1 MTTNQTTKTRPEQG
15 NTTSKSTPKTSKSA
29 KYSSKS
35 TKNPSKTSKNPQKT
49 PKKHQ
54 NFLHQLFGGLNITW
68 PKLIIFAAI
77 MGIYTAL
84 MALLV
89 PDGNSFHDIAVT
101 PEWWV
106 LPAVLI
112 IVNCKTPFD
121 AALKVFVFFLISQP
135 LVYLIQVPFSYMGW
149 GLFQYYPYWF
159 KITLATLPAGFI
171 GWYMKKDQWYSGLI
185 LSAMTILLAF
195 IGVNFIRG
203 FEDSFPNH
211 LVTVIYCFAII
222 PVFIFGIFKK
232 WQPRLVTT
240 IVTVI
245 ATIIFAVATTSS
257 LAKYETYR
265 NTYDTASGETASF
278 EFQGDPYVSFWSGS
292 GQGNVEIVDAG
303 DQGYTLKIA
312 GEGENVYLFSITD
325 DTGKE
330 YTFRYHFDKSRDTL
344 ILELDE

>member
-1 MTTNQTTKTRPEQG
+1 MTTN
-15 NTTSKSTPKTSKSA
+15 KSA
-29 KYSSKS
+29 KSSPKKGNTASKS
-35 TKNPSKTSKNPQKT
+35 TKKSTKTSKP
-49 PKKHQ
+49 HQ
-54 NFLHQLFGGLNITW
+54 NFLHKLFGGLSITW
-68 PKLIIFAAI
+68 PKLIIFAVI

-106 LPAVLI
+106 LPAILI
-112 IVNCKTPFD
+112 IVNCKTPLD

-171 GWYMKKDQWYSGLI
+171 GWYLKKDQWYSGLI
-185 LSAMTILLAF
+185 LSAMTVLLAS
-195 IGVNFIRG
+195 IGVSFVRG

-211 LVTVIYCFAII
+211 LLTVIYCFAII

-232 WQPRLVTT
+232 WQPRLITAIIT
-240 IVTVI
+240 II
-245 ATIIFAVATTSS
+245 ATIIFAVATISP
-257 LAKYETYR
+257 AKYETYR
-265 NTYDTASGETASF
+265 NAYDTRDGGLVMF

-292 GQGNVEIVDAG
+292 GKGDVEIIDAG
-303 DQGYTLKIA
+303 DLGYTLKIS
-312 GEGENVYLFSITD
+312 GEGENVYRFSITD
-325 DTGKE
+325 STERE
-330 YTFRYHFDKSRDTL
+330 YNFRYHFDKSRDTL